1 MTNARYAHGG
11 ISPPSSLPAS
21 VLPPPKS
28 QPPSAAVGPATNAS
42 RKAPQST
49 PAAASPSPP
58 SRGGPANQQQPPK
71 KNAVVQNRNP
81 EEVAADIK
89 TFECKNKIRE
99 DVLHKKC
106 IDPNNKEVC
115 SVVKDCGV
123 IDGIKT
129 LGSENWKLGNPGD
142 WESIKGHYYSDKLT
156 QPAHKQAFRKT
167 LGCVAG
173 SLYRNYP
180 EYGECNKFIEP
191 FRKPQPGTS
200 LANRPSSQVAK
211 KPNSNSNSNSNAP
224 KSQVAKK
231 PNSNA
236 SGAPGKSQVAK
247 KPNSNA
253 GKKTQDPAPPKVHS
267 TLTVKERQNLLEAK
281 KNTGKSFGF

>member
-1 MTNARYAHGG
+1 
-11 ISPPSSLPAS
+11 
-21 VLPPPKS
+21 
-28 QPPSAAVGPATNAS
+28 
-42 RKAPQST
+42 
-49 PAAASPSPP
+49 
-58 SRGGPANQQQPPK
+58 
-71 KNAVVQNRNP
+71 
-81 EEVAADIK
+81 
-89 TFECKNKIRE
+89 
-99 DVLHKKC
+99 VLHKKC

-211 KPNSNSNSNSNAP
+211 KPNSNASGAPGKSQVAKSQVAKKPNSNSNSNSNAP

-253 GKKTQDPAPPKVHS
+253 GKKTQDPAPRKVHS